1 MDDAAAVKRVLAG
14 NQEAFADLVR
24 EHGSGVLRLAARVLP
39 SRELAEDVAQE
50 TFLRAYSNLASYD
63 PRYPF
68 RSWLYRIA
76 SNLCVDALRRWKA
89 APSSVSMDA
98 VSEADVAGT
107 GPAAGGLERGAAGAG
122 DPALE
127 AEKAEAAA
135 AVRAAVRDL
144 APEYRLLVVMAH
156 FEGMKNDEIAE
167 ATGLSPGLV
176 KNRLYRARRMLRAKL
191 SWLSGAGALVDG
203 E

>member
-1 MDDAAAVKRVLAG
+1 
-14 NQEAFADLVR
+14 
-24 EHGSGVLRLAARVLP
+24 
-39 SRELAEDVAQE
+39 
-50 TFLRAYSNLASYD
+50 
-63 PRYPF
+63 
-68 RSWLYRIA
+68 
-76 SNLCVDALRRWKA
+76 
-89 APSSVSMDA
+89 
-98 VSEADVAGT
+98 
-107 GPAAGGLERGAAGAG
+107 
-122 DPALE
+122 PALE

>member
-14 NQEAFADLVR
+14 DREAFADLVR
-24 EHGSGVLRLAARVLP
+24 EHGPGVLRLAARMLP

-50 TFLRAYSNLASYD
+50 TFLRAYSNLARYD
-63 PRYPF
+63 PGYPF

-76 SNLCVDALRRWKA
+76 ANLCVDALRRWKA
-89 APSSVSMDA
+89 APSSVSIDVVA
-98 VSEADVAGT
+98 EGDVAEA
-107 GPAAGGLERGAAGAG
+107 GPAAGGGLIPGDVGTG

-127 AEKAEAAA
+127 AEKAETAA
-135 AVRAAVRDL
+135 AVRAAVREL
-144 APEYRLLVVMAH
+144 EPEYRLLIVMAH
-156 FEGMKNDEIAE
+156 FEGMKNDEIAG

-191 SWLSGAGALVDG
+191 SGLSGALAG
-203 E
+203 EA